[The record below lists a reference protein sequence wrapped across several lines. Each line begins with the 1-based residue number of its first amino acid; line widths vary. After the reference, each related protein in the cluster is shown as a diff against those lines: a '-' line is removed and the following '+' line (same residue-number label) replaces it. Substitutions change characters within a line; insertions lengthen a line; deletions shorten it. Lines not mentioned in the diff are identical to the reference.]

1 MFLAK
6 TSRHQF
12 WISECLRA
20 VQSSL
25 EFSFLS
31 GEDFPTSTVTNN
43 CNEAN
48 PMTKTLI
55 PNRGLLLGFIP
66 ILGWSKGTP
75 EWLVTGMVGH
85 CVYLIM
91 FEGVHLPPDALFQ

>member
-1 MFLAK
+1 
-6 TSRHQF
+6 
-12 WISECLRA
+12 
-20 VQSSL
+20 
-25 EFSFLS
+25 
-31 GEDFPTSTVTNN
+31 
-43 CNEAN
+43 
-48 PMTKTLI
+48 MTKTLI